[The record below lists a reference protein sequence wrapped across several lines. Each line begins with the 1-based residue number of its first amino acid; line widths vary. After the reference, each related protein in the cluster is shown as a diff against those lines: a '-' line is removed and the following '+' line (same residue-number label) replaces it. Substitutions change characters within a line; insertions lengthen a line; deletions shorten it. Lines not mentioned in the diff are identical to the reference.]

1 MINRSWSPK
10 NKTKTR
16 RKKREKKKKN
26 EKNLNYGS
34 GEQMWSAQE
43 LAPTTSKY
51 QGSNPK
57 SV

>member
-1 MINRSWSPK
+1 MNPK
-10 NKTKTR
+10 
-16 RKKREKKKKN
+16 
-26 EKNLNYGS
+26 YGS

-43 LAPTTSKY
+43 LTTTTSKY